1 MQAAIQ
7 SDSVYVRHLPYLE
20 MPHLENLQQR
30 DATLK
35 GATLEDAQEEAE
47 GLIGFELEKNFQV
60 QNLKF
65 RLPELELA
73 AKLSLR

>member
-1 MQAAIQ
+1 MFGTCHIWRCRTWRI
-7 SDSVYVRHLPYLE
+7 S
-20 MPHLENLQQR
+20 NR

-35 GATLEDAQEEAE
+35 GATLEDAHTQEEAD

-60 QNLKF
+60 QILKF